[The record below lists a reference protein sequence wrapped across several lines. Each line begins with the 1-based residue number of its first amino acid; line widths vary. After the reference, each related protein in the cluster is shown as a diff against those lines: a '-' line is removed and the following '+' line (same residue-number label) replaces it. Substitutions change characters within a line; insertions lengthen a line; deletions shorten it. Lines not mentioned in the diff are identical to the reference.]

1 MKIFIDTAQTS
12 EIHEA
17 FQTGLVDGVTTNPSL
32 IMKSGRD
39 PEDVYQELIEAGI
52 PDISMEVV
60 GTVGEMYNEGI
71 RLAEKFGDQA
81 TIKLPCTRDGLQV
94 YRDLTAKDI
103 RTNVTLIFSASQAV
117 LAAKAGATYISPF
130 VGRLTDNGFDGLE
143 LIRTIYEIYKKDG
156 CPTEILAAS
165 VRSPEVV
172 ALCYREGA
180 DICTIPP
187 GVFNK
192 MYESVLTREGLA
204 IFQKDWDSIQK

>member
-12 EIHEA
+12 EIQDA
-17 FQTGLVDGVTTNPSL
+17 FQTGLIDGVTTNPSL

-39 PEDVYQELIEAGI
+39 PEDVYQELIDIGI
-52 PDISMEVV
+52 RDISMEVV
-60 GTVGEMYNEGI
+60 GSDTEMYDEGL
-71 RLAEKFGDQA
+71 RLAEKFGEQA

-94 YRDLTAKDI
+94 CRHLTAKNI

-117 LAAKAGATYISPF
+117 LAAKAGASYISPF

>member
-1 MKIFIDTAQTS
+1 M
-12 EIHEA
+12 
-17 FQTGLVDGVTTNPSL
+17 VDGVTTNPSL

-39 PEDVYQELIEAGI
+39 PEDVYQELIDAGI

-60 GTVGEMYNEGI
+60 GTVGEMYNEGV
-71 RLAEKFGDQA
+71 RLSEKFGDQA

-94 YRDLTAKDI
+94 CRHLTAKDI